1 MQVSK
6 MRICVYGAGAV
17 GGLIAVWLARAGQEV
32 SLVARGA
39 NLEAIRR
46 DGLRLRS
53 ATDGS
58 LEVARLRADD
68 DPARLGAQDCVIV
81 AVKGHALPEVAARI
95 APLLGADTGIVT
107 AMNGVP
113 WWFFDRLAFGGG
125 KLRLAS
131 LDPGGA
137 LARAMPTSRIVGCV
151 VHFAASTPEPGV
163 VSHAMGRRLILGE
176 PGGANGARTDAIA
189 NACEAAGFDVLRST
203 SIEKEFWVKLL
214 GNVSFNPVSALTLA
228 TSDRLIADPLV
239 KAYMVSVM
247 REVLEIGRAVGV
259 DADIDPEA
267 RIDMA
272 RALGRFKTSMLQ
284 DMEAGKPLEIDGLL
298 AGTLEIARAAG
309 VAAPYTESLMGLI
322 RTRAESGVQN
332 RSRAA

>member
-1 MQVSK
+1 VSV
-6 MRICVYGAGAV
+6 I
-17 GGLIAVWLARAGQEV
+17 
-32 SLVARGA
+32 ARGA
-39 NLEAIRR
+39 SLEAIRSR
-46 DGLRLRS
+46 GLRLRTG
-53 ATDGS
+53 AEG
-58 LEVARLRADD
+58 EVQVAQVRAED
-68 DPARLGAQDCVIV
+68 DPARLGTQDCVIV

-95 APLLGADTGIVT
+95 APLLGAGTSIVT

-131 LDPGGA
+131 LDSGGA
-137 LARAMPTSRIVGCV
+137 LSRAMPTPRIVGCV
-151 VHFAASTPEPGV
+151 VHFAASTPEPGL

-176 PGGANGARTDAIA
+176 PGGTVGARTNAIA
-189 NACEAAGFDVLRST
+189 DACERAGFEVTRSE
-203 SIEKEFWVKLL
+203 SIEREFWVKLL

-239 KAYMVSVM
+239 KRYMVAVM

-259 DADIDPEA
+259 DAAIDPEA

-272 RALGRFKTSMLQ
+272 RALGQFKTSMLQ

-298 AGTLEIARAAG
+298 TATLEIAREAG
-309 VAAPYTESLMGLI
+309 VAAPHTESLLGLI
-322 RTRAESGVQN
+322 RLRAGTSGQY
-332 RSRAA
+332 RG